1 VLRTPTAML
10 SISSAGIV
18 INNGQGATIS
28 MVGNSVAINGTAL
41 VVT

>member
-1 VLRTPTAML
+1 ML